1 MAVSPARGYV
11 TRQKMNEA
19 KRYSLLSYA
28 PAVVLLA
35 AVLTDGIQHGGND
48 LWMHIRFGQNVLDHR
63 ELLRHDIYSYSA
75 PGASWLNH
83 EWLADVVMAWCY
95 DQAGVIGLKLMKF
108 ACAAAIAILIA
119 AGVGETD
126 AAYPIQVGT
135 LLAVALAI
143 MLQVQFR
150 PQIFDYI
157 LLAALLLILNREVR
171 DRHARIWPAVPVMA
185 LWANL
190 HGAFVT
196 GGAVLAMYTCGA
208 GAQDLLTG
216 LGSKRLKR
224 FSIVAVAALLATLIN
239 PFGIGAWR
247 VAFAKFSEPII
258 AMNMNLEFQ
267 SLPHHLAIEPLWQNL
282 VFYLFPMLITLA
294 GVIFVI
300 AAPTLDDLPLVAIAV
315 MMTCGWVY
323 SLRNMAFAVITWAA
337 PLAHHSNLWL
347 ERRRPATHAK
357 FAGPQAPLAMNAQL
371 SLLAA
376 AGIIAWTGGL
386 FSPRLPYNATNP
398 VGALAFMDRHGLGGN
413 ILALYEWG
421 GFVVWHAAPRSKVFF
436 DSFDERY
443 PASVQY
449 AYIDFLNGPDD
460 RTARVLRQYPHDF
473 ILMPTESRSARFIS
487 SRADWRLIYR
497 DDVASLFAR
506 SDSAAAQ
513 LTGTPEIRHAPP
525 PSVFP

>member
-108 ACAAAIAILIA
+108 GCAAAIAILIA

-216 LGSKRLKR
+216 L
-224 FSIVAVAALLATLIN
+224 
-239 PFGIGAWR
+239 
-247 VAFAKFSEPII
+247 
-258 AMNMNLEFQ
+258 
-267 SLPHHLAIEPLWQNL
+267 
-282 VFYLFPMLITLA
+282 
-294 GVIFVI
+294 
-300 AAPTLDDLPLVAIAV
+300 
-315 MMTCGWVY
+315 
-323 SLRNMAFAVITWAA
+323 
-337 PLAHHSNLWL
+337 
-347 ERRRPATHAK
+347 
-357 FAGPQAPLAMNAQL
+357 
-371 SLLAA
+371 
-376 AGIIAWTGGL
+376 
-386 FSPRLPYNATNP
+386 
-398 VGALAFMDRHGLGGN
+398 
-413 ILALYEWG
+413 
-421 GFVVWHAAPRSKVFF
+421 
-436 DSFDERY
+436 
-443 PASVQY
+443 
-449 AYIDFLNGPDD
+449 
-460 RTARVLRQYPHDF
+460 
-473 ILMPTESRSARFIS
+473 
-487 SRADWRLIYR
+487 
-497 DDVASLFAR
+497 
-506 SDSAAAQ
+506 
-513 LTGTPEIRHAPP
+513 
-525 PSVFP
+525 